1 MNNQKCSNFC
11 NAHCSCSDCPNIQA
25 DTFEDR
31 FDLPASEIGLERIDC
46 KDCWYNEKYCTCDD
60 CLFQNSTYC
69 QETQAQNRRHKIKIF
84 RKETSE

>member
-1 MNNQKCSNFC
+1 MKSNKYKHDDKCSSFC

-46 KDCWYNEKYCTCDD
+46 KDCEYNDKLCGCEDCYFSGSKYCERV
-60 CLFQNSTYC
+60 
-69 QETQAQNRRHKIKIF
+69 ETK
-84 RKETSE
+84 

>member
-11 NAHCSCSDCPNIQA
+11 NAHCSCSDCPSIQA

-46 KDCWYNEKYCTCDD
+46 KDCEYNEKYCTCDD
-60 CLFQNSTYC
+60 CYLICSEYC
-69 QETQAQNRRHKIKIF
+69 QETQAQNQV
-84 RKETSE
+84 RKEMIE